1 MSSLL
6 AGAAVASLG
15 LPLGSPA
22 SAGAASVLAAAV
34 GAFRVA
40 LGLLRGGRL
49 IMLIPHTVL
58 DGFVCGACWL
68 VFATQVPVILG
79 AAPPPGMHFLS
90 GAGWLL
96 FRPALWNVGP
106 LLTALGTV
114 VCLFGGKRLHPL
126 FPGAV
131 IATLFGCA
139 ACAAGLPI
147 GSTVGAVSAGLPSLL
162 DPRSLPWHLLP
173 QLLSAAVAISIAG
186 VAEAVAISS
195 QFAKEKGQEWQC
207 DRELISQGT
216 ANLMS
221 AAFGG
226 FPVAGSLSRTSLG
239 RTAGATS
246 QLAHAITGLT
256 VLAVLPL
263 GAPLL
268 AALPRAVLGG
278 LVASAVWPLLKPS
291 PRLLVTRSLK
301 GQPAEWPVRDLMLGW
316 VTMAVTLAASPRL
329 ELGLEAG
336 LALAVALAL
345 LQAIDHALMTSLQQA
360 AETDRPIFLEA
371 AL

>member
-1 MSSLL
+1 
-6 AGAAVASLG
+6 
-15 LPLGSPA
+15 
-22 SAGAASVLAAAV
+22 
-34 GAFRVA
+34 
-40 LGLLRGGRL
+40 
-49 IMLIPHTVL
+49 
-58 DGFVCGACWL
+58 
-68 VFATQVPVILG
+68 
-79 AAPPPGMHFLS
+79 
-90 GAGWLL
+90 
-96 FRPALWNVGP
+96 
-106 LLTALGTV
+106 
-114 VCLFGGKRLHPL
+114 
-126 FPGAV
+126 
-131 IATLFGCA
+131 
-139 ACAAGLPI
+139 
-147 GSTVGAVSAGLPSLL
+147 
-162 DPRSLPWHLLP
+162 
-173 QLLSAAVAISIAG
+173 
-186 VAEAVAISS
+186 
-195 QFAKEKGQEWQC
+195 
-207 DRELISQGT
+207 
-216 ANLMS
+216 MS